1 MSHDDEIQPYLIYR
15 VVGNKFECAL
25 WELETGEKSLALFL
39 TQEAAAKYLSAAT
52 LTDEWKAHRPT
63 KPNLLKILEHS
74 LRAGIRYAV
83 LDPDNEE
90 ARRLFDL
97 DMVVAAAKAGE

>member
-1 MSHDDEIQPYLIYR
+1 MSNDDEIQPYLIYR

-25 WELETGEKSLALFL
+25 WELDDGEKSLALFL
-39 TQEAAAKYLSAAT
+39 TSAAAAQYLAIAE
-52 LTDEWKAHRPT
+52 LTAEWKTLRPS
-63 KPNLLKILEHS
+63 KPKLLEILEYS

-83 LDPDNEE
+83 LDPNNEE

-97 DMVVAAAKAGE
+97 DMVVAAAKEGR

>member
-15 VVGNKFECAL
+15 VIGDKFECAL
-25 WELETGEKSLALFL
+25 WELDNGEKSLALFL
-39 TQEAAAKYLSAAT
+39 TPEAAVQYQTLAGLAA
-52 LTDEWKAHRPT
+52 EWKTLRPS
-63 KPNLLKILEHS
+63 KPNLLQILEHS

-83 LDPDNEE
+83 LDPDNAE

-97 DMVVAAAKAGE
+97 DMVVAAAKESG

>member
-15 VVGNKFECAL
+15 VIGNTFECAL
-25 WELETGEKSLALFL
+25 WEIDGGEKSLALFL
-39 TQEAAAKYLSAAT
+39 TPESATQYLAAAQ
-52 LTDEWKAHRPT
+52 LTDDWKTIRPS
-63 KPNLLKILEHS
+63 KPNLLKLLEQS

-83 LDPDNEE
+83 LDPNNEE

-97 DMVVAAAKAGE
+97 DMVVAAAKESG